1 MGTANKFTMASSGGV
16 WFLSKI
22 YVRLKKSKKLK
33 SKFLKSDDFKYVFIF
48 PSITLLWDS
57 GLLLQLRK
65 ITQRLWIVKYKLAMS
80 LRIFAFFTISE
91 FKKNVKKPKLNFRFS
106 GNFLFNENWTSYYH
120 IRLL

>member
-16 WFLSKI
+16 WFLSKN

-57 GLLLQLRK
+57 GLLLQLRR
-65 ITQRLWIVKYKLAMS
+65 ITQRLWIVKYKLAICHSEYLPFLQYLNLKKMLRNQNLISFLVEISS
-80 LRIFAFFTISE
+80 LMRIELVAI
-91 FKKNVKKPKLNFRFS
+91 
-106 GNFLFNENWTSYYH
+106 
-120 IRLL
+120 I